1 MFAKRTYRDVCVW
14 TCPSGAERD
23 KGNAMDEFD
32 AIVAN
37 SITSLEEVVMVSD
50 AQIGAEHD
58 IDREAS
64 QVVAYVDVY
73 LQSQEWARNQR
84 NRPNPFKMH

>member
-1 MFAKRTYRDVCVW
+1 
-14 TCPSGAERD
+14 
-23 KGNAMDEFD
+23 MDEFD